1 MNRLF
6 LALGLVCVSSA
17 VFAQSD
23 RGNITGTVTDP
34 AGAVVVNAP
43 IEARNVN
50 TGAIYQA
57 ATTETGN
64 YTLAQLPVGAY
75 ELTVSAPGF
84 RRYSRQGL
92 TVENA
97 QTARID
103 VSLQVGASSETVTV
117 TEAAALLKTDSG
129 DVSHNVTTERMDNL
143 PMMGIGA
150 QSSSNIGLRNPMS
163 VTQLVPGTYFQ
174 SNTSIRVNG
183 APNNSQAV
191 RLEGLDATAD
201 IMSFATTLF
210 QPSID
215 AVQETAVLT
224 SNYAAEYGQSG
235 GGVFNYTMRGG
246 TNSYHGTVYDYFVN
260 EVLNAGTP
268 YTNNG
273 KGSLLRPAQRRNDF
287 GGTIGGP
294 LSIPKLYNGKDR
306 TFFFFN
312 WEQYKEVQYI
322 NNQPLVVPTLQMRQG
337 IFNQP
342 GVYTNRS
349 LGTDPLGR
357 PILENTIYN
366 PTTQRPVSATNAT
379 LIRDPFSNNTIPPYM
394 MDPVALAIQDF
405 IPLPQNSGLINNL
418 IAPWHSPQ
426 DTSIPA
432 FKVDQYFG
440 ARSKL
445 SVYWSTMDANSRQPA
460 TQLQTVDGIQAINLT
475 NVRGYTGPDVV
486 SSSRGNFIQSYTTRV
501 NYDYTISPTLVWHVG
516 VGYIQFNL
524 SSDPLN
530 INFDA
535 AKYWGLTGAA
545 MVRQAPF
552 FSGLQTAF
560 GGMKNMGATTFAFD
574 HMIKPGAA
582 TSLTWVKGGHTYK
595 FGGELNVGG
604 YPSEV
609 FNNVSGNF
617 GFSAA
622 QTGLPSTN
630 GQNLGGGNVGFPY
643 ASFLLGQVDAV
654 TMNPPE
660 YPKVGRHAIDFYAQ
674 DSWKITRKLT
684 FDYGLRY
691 DFQTYVREQYGR
703 MPSLSLTTP
712 NTALGGILGV
722 PIYEGSGP
730 GHCNCDFASNYPWA
744 FGPRLG
750 LAYQVTPKTVLRA
763 GYGIVYGSTAPGSRI
778 QSGAATQS
786 FVLPSGSAGFD
797 QSVMTLASGIP
808 LKPVWPSTSPELF
821 PSLAAINVVDPN
833 AGRPPRQMQWSIGVQ
848 REITRD
854 LLVDISYVG
863 NVGAWWVANGLVNYN
878 AINPATLLARGLD
891 PTIAAN
897 RSLLTSQICSPAA
910 VAAGFK
916 LPYAAFPC
924 TATVAQSLRP
934 FPQYGTISSLF
945 APLGR
950 TWYDAMH
957 FKLTQRLS
965 HGLMFTSN
973 IVWAKAETMGAP
985 GISPGGSA
993 TDGLVNNVFNRQVNK
1008 ILSAFDQPFAWVTGV
1023 NYTVPKLSASSK
1035 GMKAASWVLGY
1046 WTFGGLLSYA
1056 SGLPIP
1062 APASNNSLNS
1072 VLYQTTFQNRVAGV
1086 PLYTVSSI
1094 NCHCYDPSA
1103 TFVLNKAAW
1112 TDTPPGSFGTAAAFY
1127 SDYRY
1132 QRRPSENMSLSRQ
1145 FRITERMSLNMRLE
1159 FNNIFNR
1166 ATPPDPV
1173 ATNPQASQLRSGNG
1187 NTVSGF
1193 GFINTA
1199 AVAGGVSGLSGP
1211 RNGTIVA
1218 RFVF

>member
-1 MNRLF
+1 MFRS
-6 LALGLVCVSSA
+6 LAPFSLLI
-17 VFAQSD
+17 FATAAFGQSD

-34 AGAVVVNAP
+34 AGAVVANAP
-43 IEARNVN
+43 IEARNTN

-57 ATTETGN
+57 ASTDTGN
-64 YTLAQLPVGAY
+64 YTLAQLPAGPY
-75 ELTVSAPGF
+75 ELKVSASGF
-84 RRYSRQGL
+84 KSYARSGL

-97 QTARID
+97 QTVRID
-103 VSLQVGASSETVTV
+103 VTLQVGDTTESVTV
-117 TEAAALLKTDSG
+117 SAAAPLLKTDTG
-129 DVSHNVTTERMDNL
+129 DLSHNVSTDRMDDL
-143 PMMGIGA
+143 PAMGIGA
-150 QSSSNIGLRNPMS
+150 QSASNIGLRNPMA

-215 AVQETAVLT
+215 AVQETAILT
-224 SNYAAEYGQSG
+224 SNYAPEYGQSG
-235 GGVFNYTMRGG
+235 GGVFNYTMKGG
-246 TNSYHGTVYDYFVN
+246 TNSYHGSAYDYFVN
-260 EVLNAGTP
+260 EFLNAGTP
-268 YTNNG
+268 FTNDG
-273 KGSLLRPAQRRNDF
+273 KGHLIRPAQRRNDF
-287 GGTIGGP
+287 GGTLGGP

-322 NNQPLVVPTLQMRQG
+322 NNQPLVVPTLQMRAGNFSQA
-337 IFNQP
+337 
-342 GVYTNRS
+342 GVYTGRT

-357 PILENTIYN
+357 PILENTVYDPN
-366 PTTQRPVSATNAT
+366 TQRPVSATNAT
-379 LIRDPFSNNTIPPYM
+379 LIRDPFPGNTIPASR
-394 MDPVALAIQDF
+394 MDPVALKIQDF
-405 IPLPQNSGLINNL
+405 IPLPQNGGLINNL

-426 DTSIPA
+426 DTQIPA

-440 ARSKL
+440 AKNKL

-460 TQLQTVDGIQAINLT
+460 TQLQTVDGIQAINLS
-475 NVRGYTGPDVV
+475 NVDGYSGPDVI

-501 NYDYTISPTLVWHVG
+501 NFDRTVSPTLVWHLG
-516 VGYIQFNL
+516 VGYIRFNL

-530 INFDA
+530 INFDT

-545 MVRQAPF
+545 LVRQAPF
-552 FSGLQTAF
+552 FSGMQTSF
-560 GGMKNMGATTFAFD
+560 GGMKNMGAALFAFD
-574 HMIKPGAA
+574 HEDKSGAA
-582 TSLTWVKGGHTYK
+582 TSLTWVKGDHTFK
-595 FGGELNVGG
+595 FGGELNVEGF
-604 YPSEV
+604 PSEV
-609 FNNVSGNF
+609 YSNVAGAF

-643 ASFLLGQVDAV
+643 ASFLLGQVDSV
-654 TMNPPE
+654 TLNPPE

-674 DSWKITRKLT
+674 DSWKITRKITL
-684 FDYGLRY
+684 DYGLRY
-691 DFQTYVREQYGR
+691 DFQTYAREQYGR

-712 NTALGGILGV
+712 NTALGGILGA

-730 GHCNCDFASNYPWA
+730 GHCNCDFAKNYPYA

-750 LAYQVTPKTVLRA
+750 LAWQVTPKTVVRA

-786 FVLPSGSAGFD
+786 FVLPSGSNGFD
-797 QSVMTLASGIP
+797 QSVMTLANGIP
-808 LKPVWPSTSPELF
+808 LKSVWPSTSPALF
-821 PSLAAINVVDPN
+821 PNIAAINVVDPN
-833 AGRPPRQMQWSIGVQ
+833 AGRPPRQMQWSIGIQ
-848 REITRD
+848 REITANTMAE
-854 LLVDISYVG
+854 ISYVG
-863 NVGAWWVANGLVNYN
+863 NAGVWWVANGLVNYN
-878 AINPATLLARGLD
+878 AINSSALVARGLD
-891 PTIAAN
+891 PRVAAN

-910 VAAGFK
+910 VAAGFT
-916 LPYAAFPC
+916 LPYASFPC

-934 FPQYGTISSLF
+934 FPQYGTVSSLF
-945 APLGR
+945 APDGD
-950 TWYDAMH
+950 TWYNAMH
-957 FKLTQRLS
+957 VKVTQRFS
-965 HGLMFTSN
+965 HGLVFTSN
-973 IVWAKAETMGAP
+973 FVWAKSETLGAA
-985 GISPGGSA
+985 GISPGGA
-993 TDGLVNNVFNRQVNK
+993 AADGVVNNVFNRPVNK
-1008 ILSAFDQPFAWVTGV
+1008 LLSAFDQPFAWVTAV
-1023 NYTVPKLSASSK
+1023 NYTVPTW
-1035 GMKAASWVLGY
+1035 KAGTGATKALSWVAGY
-1046 WTFGGLLSYA
+1046 WTFGALLSYA
-1056 SGLPIP
+1056 SGLPIL

-1072 VLYQTTFQNRVAGV
+1072 VLFQSTYQNRVPGV
-1086 PLYTVSSI
+1086 PLFTVPDI

-1103 TFVLNKAAW
+1103 TFVLNPKAW
-1112 TDTPPGSFGTAAAFY
+1112 TDAAPGTFGTAAPYY

-1132 QRRPSENMSLSRQ
+1132 QRRPGENMSISRQ
-1145 FRITERMSLNMRLE
+1145 FRIAERVSLNIRAE

-1173 ATNPQASQLRSGNG
+1173 ATNAQATQVRAANG

-1199 AVAGGVSGLSGP
+1199 AVAGGISGLSGP